1 MVKHCFCPESN
12 FQRREQTRAFIMQPH
27 YSDFKN
33 QCPSWA
39 AVLFMYNFM
48 RQGLHK
54 EARAEIVT
62 PSSTDQQNKCLTA
75 QICSAHVTS
84 LKFLKTFHSLP
95 VKIHTHGI
103 LELCS
108 ALPPMPQLW
117 SFILLSIT
125 IHLTSCAEPLV
136 SPQKPCHC
144 MPLFTLFHLYGTSFS
159 PPWPCIIILL
169 IL

>member
-1 MVKHCFCPESN
+1 MVKRCFCPESN

-33 QCPSWA
+33 QCPSCA

-54 EARAEIVT
+54 EARAEIIT

-75 QICSAHVTS
+75 QICSAHVYL
-84 LKFLKTFHSLP
+84 LKVFHSLKTFHSLP

-103 LELCS
+103 LEALLHS
-108 ALPPMPQLW
+108 APYAPALKLHPL
-117 SFILLSIT
+117 
-125 IHLTSCAEPLV
+125 IHHHTSP
-136 SPQKPCHC
+136 
-144 MPLFTLFHLYGTSFS
+144 
-159 PPWPCIIILL
+159 
-169 IL
+169 